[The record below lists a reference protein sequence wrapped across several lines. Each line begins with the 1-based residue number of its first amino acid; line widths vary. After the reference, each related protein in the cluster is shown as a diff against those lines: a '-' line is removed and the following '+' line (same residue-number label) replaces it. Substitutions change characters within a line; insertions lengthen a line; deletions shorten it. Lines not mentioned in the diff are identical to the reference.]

1 MVEIWESVEADKQR
15 KLKISKDVIRKNST
29 SFIIYPPM
37 TSRTLPAPTLPYL
50 VENWTVDA
58 EAQPSKTWVL
68 QTGLYHVDYS
78 SALPTLGRRILEGKA
93 SWNQHPSFK
102 GEFSFTKGRHRNLLE
117 AVTIY
122 DGIYAS
128 LFTYD
133 HSTHIIQA
141 FCEAWCPK
149 TNSLLTSAGE
159 LSISLWDI
167 HVLCGLPISGDIYN
181 EHVPNALQLTGSDAD
196 HGFTPQ
202 CCKYLFQAYS
212 YLYNRHEDRSL
223 HVNEWIE
230 FWSRRPQ
237 VYDRPIL
244 SKNDKRKSRPKNTQN
259 PSDKIPALKGW
270 TKVTRAPF
278 VELGIPP
285 ELEEETH
292 LTAYLCCWLCVF
304 VLPIKATRLIRYTTF
319 KMASLMATGQRLNL
333 AIPVLA
339 SIYDGLNTISNSANP
354 GQVDSRFSLHYVYGW
369 LSFYYDTHFANDLVS
384 ASPLMI
390 TYSGEGGARPYGQAE
405 ARRKIF
411 KADGVKWACTG
422 RRLTKDLSFID
433 DGKDDHTEDDEYFMC
448 LRSNFLILRWA
459 NSCIVEPY
467 TPHRFSRQFGYYQDG
482 SPGILGR
489 DEREVTLAEGF
500 QRWRHFTLRGSGSR
514 GLVPTYL
521 ADIQQ
526 EAGTSKKGKRP
537 VEKGELTP
545 TKRKKDIA
553 SKQIVDAAPVP
564 SGEESESI
572 PTKKKKDIASKQIV
586 DMAPV
591 PSGEESS
598 DKDRNFKRD
607 RKRNRRS
614 PSPVKDNVEMP
625 VSGEAESSNKKMTG
639 SDVGENEYSNNAPVQ
654 DSLGSQGSHVAVMNV
669 WDKLRGMLEETAVE
683 HISSLQE
690 SFNRAFASLHKLDLD
705 ISPLETRVND
715 VFEKARKFDE
725 LRSTIS
731 EKMSSE
737 SQGVSLSTAK
747 DELKNAQDKGAR
759 LKEDI
764 LNQHKSF
771 KAAQDR
777 EAELEQELK
786 SVLMKIGRGFSGV
799 PKSTSFNSSI
809 AARTPSSNSWGAS
822 SASSLSI
829 GVSSHRVMW
838 KDDASSP

>member
-1 MVEIWESVEADKQR
+1 MVEIWESVGANKQR
-15 KLKISKDVIRKNST
+15 KLKISKDATRKNST
-29 SFIIYPPM
+29 SFIIYPPI
-37 TSRTLPAPTLPYL
+37 TPRTLPAPTLPYR

-68 QTGLYHVDYS
+68 QTGLQHIDYS

-102 GEFSFTKGRHRNLLE
+102 GEFSFTKGYWEWTEVILSRHRNLLE

-133 HSTHIIQA
+133 HSTHIVQA

-149 TNSLLTSAGE
+149 TNSLLTLAGE

-167 HVLCGLPISGDIYN
+167 HVLCGLPISGDIYD
-181 EHVPNALQLTGSDAD
+181 EHVPNALELTGSDAD

-202 CCKYLFQAYS
+202 CCKYMFQAYN
-212 YLYNRHEDRSL
+212 YLYNRRKQPRGVRNQQDEDRSL

-230 FWSRRPQ
+230 FWSMRPQ

-259 PSDKIPALKGW
+259 LSGKIPALEGL

-278 VELGIPP
+278 VELGIPL

-292 LTAYLCCWLCVF
+292 LAAYLCCWLC
-304 VLPIKATRLIRYTTF
+304 
-319 KMASLMATGQRLNL
+319 QRLNL

-354 GQVDSRFSLHYVYGW
+354 GQADSRFSLHYVYGW

-459 NSCIVEPY
+459 DSCIAEPY

-489 DEREVTLAEGF
+489 DERGVTLAEGF
-500 QRWRHFTLRGSGSR
+500 QRWRHFTLRGSGSQVTFPAAR
-514 GLVPTYL
+514 VTMKKHFSQSYKDWWTQVHGDYL
-521 ADIQQ
+521 
-526 EAGTSKKGKRP
+526 ERNKRP
-537 VEKGELTP
+537 VPARKENAQSKKIVDVVPVPSGEESESIP

-553 SKQIVDAAPVP
+553 SKQIVDVAPV
-564 SGEESESI
+564 
-572 PTKKKKDIASKQIV
+572 Q
-586 DMAPV
+586 
-591 PSGEESS
+591 SGEESS
-598 DKDRNFKRD
+598 DKDRNSKRD

-614 PSPVKDNVEMP
+614 PSPVKYRVH
-625 VSGEAESSNKKMTG
+625 SGHR
-639 SDVGENEYSNNAPVQ
+639 VPP
-654 DSLGSQGSHVAVMNV
+654 
-669 WDKLRGMLEETAVE
+669 
-683 HISSLQE
+683 E
-690 SFNRAFASLHKLDLD
+690 SFNRAFASLHKLDLY

-737 SQGVSLSTAK
+737 SQGVSFVYC
-747 DELKNAQDKGAR
+747 KG
-759 LKEDI
+759 
-764 LNQHKSF
+764 
-771 KAAQDR
+771 
-777 EAELEQELK
+777 
-786 SVLMKIGRGFSGV
+786 
-799 PKSTSFNSSI
+799 
-809 AARTPSSNSWGAS
+809 
-822 SASSLSI
+822 
-829 GVSSHRVMW
+829 
-838 KDDASSP
+838 

>member
-1 MVEIWESVEADKQR
+1 MVEIWESVGADKQR
-15 KLKISKDVIRKNST
+15 KLKISKDATRKNST

-37 TSRTLPAPTLPYL
+37 TPRTLPAPTLPYR
-50 VENWTVDA
+50 VENWTIDA

-68 QTGLYHVDYS
+68 QTGL
-78 SALPTLGRRILEGKA
+78 
-93 SWNQHPSFK
+93 QH
-102 GEFSFTKGRHRNLLE
+102 
-117 AVTIY
+117 
-122 DGIYAS
+122 
-128 LFTYD
+128 
-133 HSTHIIQA
+133 A

-167 HVLCGLPISGDIYN
+167 HVLCGLPISGDIYDG
-181 EHVPNALQLTGSDAD
+181 HVPNALELTGSDVD

-212 YLYNRHEDRSL
+212 YLYNRRKRPLGVRNQQDEDHSL

-259 PSDKIPALKGW
+259 PSGKIPALKGW

-292 LTAYLCCWLCVF
+292 LAAYLCCWLCVF
-304 VLPIKATRLIRYTTF
+304 VLPIKGTRLIRYTTF

-354 GQVDSRFSLHYVYGW
+354 GQADSRFSLHYVYGW

-390 TYSGEGGARPYGQAE
+390 TYSGEGGARPYGQAK

-459 NSCIVEPY
+459 DSCIAEPY

-489 DEREVTLAEGF
+489 DERGVTLAEGF
-500 QRWRHFTLRGSGSR
+500 QRWRHFTLRGSGSQDWWTQVHGDYLER
-514 GLVPTYL
+514 NIKGLVPTHL
-521 ADIQQ
+521 TDMQQ

-537 VEKGELTP
+537 VQEDELTP

-553 SKQIVDAAPVP
+553 SKQIVDVVPVP
-564 SGEESESI
+564 SGEEGESI
-572 PTKKKKDIASKQIV
+572 PTKRKKDIASKQIV
-586 DMAPV
+586 DVAPV

-625 VSGEAESSNKKMTG
+625 VSGDAESSNKKMTG

-654 DSLGSQGSHVAVMNV
+654 GSLGSQGSP
-669 WDKLRGMLEETAVE
+669 GE
-683 HISSLQE
+683 LQPCVCQ
-690 SFNRAFASLHKLDLD
+690 FA
-705 ISPLETRVND
+705 
-715 VFEKARKFDE
+715 
-725 LRSTIS
+725 
-731 EKMSSE
+731 
-737 SQGVSLSTAK
+737 
-747 DELKNAQDKGAR
+747 
-759 LKEDI
+759 
-764 LNQHKSF
+764 
-771 KAAQDR
+771 
-777 EAELEQELK
+777 
-786 SVLMKIGRGFSGV
+786 
-799 PKSTSFNSSI
+799 
-809 AARTPSSNSWGAS
+809 
-822 SASSLSI
+822 
-829 GVSSHRVMW
+829 
-838 KDDASSP
+838 

>member
-1 MVEIWESVEADKQR
+1 MVEIWESVGADKQR
-15 KLKISKDVIRKNST
+15 KLKISKDATRKNST

-37 TSRTLPAPTLPYL
+37 KPRTLPAPTLPYR

-58 EAQPSKTWVL
+58 EAQPSKTWVP
-68 QTGLYHVDYS
+68 QTGLQHVDYS
-78 SALPTLGRRILEGKA
+78 SAVPTLGRRILE
-93 SWNQHPSFK
+93 
-102 GEFSFTKGRHRNLLE
+102 
-117 AVTIY
+117 
-122 DGIYAS
+122 
-128 LFTYD
+128 
-133 HSTHIIQA
+133 
-141 FCEAWCPK
+141 
-149 TNSLLTSAGE
+149 
-159 LSISLWDI
+159 
-167 HVLCGLPISGDIYN
+167 
-181 EHVPNALQLTGSDAD
+181 GSDAD

-202 CCKYLFQAYS
+202 CCRYLFQAYS
-212 YLYNRHEDRSL
+212 YLYNQRKRPLGVRNQQDEDRSL

-244 SKNDKRKSRPKNTQN
+244 SKNDKRKSHPKNTQN
-259 PSDKIPALKGW
+259 PSGKIPALKGW

-278 VELGIPP
+278 VELEIPP

-292 LTAYLCCWLCVF
+292 LAAYLCCWLCVF
-304 VLPIKATRLIRYTTF
+304 VLPIKGTWLIRYTTL

-354 GQVDSRFSLHYVYGW
+354 GQADSRFSLHYVYGW
-369 LSFYYDTHFANDLVS
+369 LSFDYDTHFANDLVS

-433 DGKDDHTEDDEYFMC
+433 DGKDGHTEDDEYFMC

-459 NSCIVEPY
+459 DSCIAEPY

-482 SPGILGR
+482 SPSILGR
-489 DEREVTLAEGF
+489 DERGVTLAEGF
-500 QRWRHFTLRGSGSR
+500 QRWRHFTLRGSGSQVTFPAAR
-514 GLVPTYL
+514 VTMKKHFSQSYKDWWTQVHGDYLERNIKGLVPTHL
-521 ADIQQ
+521 TDMQQ

-537 VEKGELTP
+537 VQEDELTP

-553 SKQIVDAAPVP
+553 SKQIVDVVPVP
-564 SGEESESI
+564 SGEEGESI
-572 PTKKKKDIASKQIV
+572 PTKRKKDIASKQIV
-586 DMAPV
+586 DVAPV

-614 PSPVKDNVEMP
+614 PSPVK
-625 VSGEAESSNKKMTG
+625 
-639 SDVGENEYSNNAPVQ
+639 
-654 DSLGSQGSHVAVMNV
+654 GSHGESEPDQIDMPEVSIFDGKDFVLEQFKVAVMNV
-669 WDKLRGMLEETAVE
+669 WDKLRGMLEETPVE

-737 SQGVSLSTAK
+737 S
-747 DELKNAQDKGAR
+747 
-759 LKEDI
+759 
-764 LNQHKSF
+764 
-771 KAAQDR
+771 
-777 EAELEQELK
+777 
-786 SVLMKIGRGFSGV
+786 
-799 PKSTSFNSSI
+799 
-809 AARTPSSNSWGAS
+809 
-822 SASSLSI
+822 
-829 GVSSHRVMW
+829 
-838 KDDASSP
+838 

>member
-1 MVEIWESVEADKQR
+1 MVEIWESVGADKQR
-15 KLKISKDVIRKNST
+15 KLKISKDATRKNST

-37 TSRTLPAPTLPYL
+37 TPRTLPAPTLPYR
-50 VENWTVDA
+50 VENWTIDA

-68 QTGLYHVDYS
+68 QTGLQHVDYS

-102 GEFSFTKGRHRNLLE
+102 GEFSFTKGYWE
-117 AVTIY
+117 WTE
-122 DGIYAS
+122 
-128 LFTYD
+128 
-133 HSTHIIQA
+133 A

-167 HVLCGLPISGDIYN
+167 HVLCGLPISGDIYDG
-181 EHVPNALQLTGSDAD
+181 HVPNALELTGSDVD

-212 YLYNRHEDRSL
+212 YLYNRRKRPLGVRNQQDEDHSL

-259 PSDKIPALKGW
+259 PSGKIPALKG
-270 TKVTRAPF
+270 
-278 VELGIPP
+278 
-285 ELEEETH
+285 
-292 LTAYLCCWLCVF
+292 
-304 VLPIKATRLIRYTTF
+304 TRLIRYTTF

-354 GQVDSRFSLHYVYGW
+354 GQADSRFSLHYVYGW

-390 TYSGEGGARPYGQAE
+390 TYSGEGGARPYGQAK

-459 NSCIVEPY
+459 DSCIAEPY

-489 DEREVTLAEGF
+489 DERGVTLAEGF
-500 QRWRHFTLRGSGSR
+500 QRWRHFTLRGSGSQKHFSQSYKDWWTQVHGDYLER
-514 GLVPTYL
+514 NIKGLVPTHL
-521 ADIQQ
+521 TDMQQ

-537 VEKGELTP
+537 VQEDELTP

-553 SKQIVDAAPVP
+553 SKQIVDVVPVP
-564 SGEESESI
+564 SGEEGESI
-572 PTKKKKDIASKQIV
+572 PTKRKKDIASKQIV
-586 DMAPV
+586 DVAPV

-625 VSGEAESSNKKMTG
+625 VSGDAESSNKKMTG

-654 DSLGSQGSHVAVMNV
+654 GSLGSQGSPGESHPDSHEVSIFDGKDFVLEQFKVAVMNV
-669 WDKLRGMLEETAVE
+669 WDKLRGMLEETPVE

-705 ISPLETRVND
+705 ISPLETRVNN

-725 LRSTIS
+725 LRMNSR
-731 EKMSSE
+731 MP
-737 SQGVSLSTAK
+737 
-747 DELKNAQDKGAR
+747 
-759 LKEDI
+759 
-764 LNQHKSF
+764 
-771 KAAQDR
+771 
-777 EAELEQELK
+777 
-786 SVLMKIGRGFSGV
+786 KIRSCDLR
-799 PKSTSFNSSI
+799 KI
-809 AARTPSSNSWGAS
+809 Y
-822 SASSLSI
+822 
-829 GVSSHRVMW
+829 
-838 KDDASSP
+838 

>member
-1 MVEIWESVEADKQR
+1 MVEIWESVGADKQR
-15 KLKISKDVIRKNST
+15 KLKLSKDATRKNST

-37 TSRTLPAPTLPYL
+37 TPRTLPAPTLPYR

-68 QTGLYHVDYS
+68 QTGLQHVDYS

-102 GEFSFTKGRHRNLLE
+102 GEFSFTKGYWE
-117 AVTIY
+117 WTE
-122 DGIYAS
+122 
-128 LFTYD
+128 
-133 HSTHIIQA
+133 A

-167 HVLCGLPISGDIYN
+167 HVLCGLPISGDIYD
-181 EHVPNALQLTGSDAD
+181 EHVPNALELTGSDAD

-212 YLYNRHEDRSL
+212 YLYNRRKRPRGVRNQQDEDRSL

-259 PSDKIPALKGW
+259 PSGKIPAFEG
-270 TKVTRAPF
+270 
-278 VELGIPP
+278 
-285 ELEEETH
+285 
-292 LTAYLCCWLCVF
+292 
-304 VLPIKATRLIRYTTF
+304 TRLIRYTTF
-319 KMASLMATGQRLNL
+319 KMASLMATCQRLNL

-354 GQVDSRFSLHYVYGW
+354 GQADSRFSLHYVYGW

-459 NSCIVEPY
+459 DSCIAEPY

-489 DEREVTLAEGF
+489 DERGVTLAEGF
-500 QRWRHFTLRGSGSR
+500 QRWRHFTLRGSGSQKHFSQSYKDWWTQVHGDYLER
-514 GLVPTYL
+514 NIKGLVPTHL
-521 ADIQQ
+521 TDMQQ
-526 EAGTSKKGKRP
+526 EAGTSKKGKCP
-537 VEKGELTP
+537 VQEDELIP

-553 SKQIVDAAPVP
+553 SKQIVDVVPVP
-564 SGEESESI
+564 SGEEGESI
-572 PTKKKKDIASKQIV
+572 PTKRKKDISSKQIV
-586 DMAPV
+586 DVALV

-654 DSLGSQGSHVAVMNV
+654 GSLGSQGFPGESHPDSHEVSIFDGKDFVLEQFKVAVMNV
-669 WDKLRGMLEETAVE
+669 WDKLRGMLEETPVE

-715 VFEKARKFDE
+715 IFEKARKFDE
-725 LRSTIS
+725 LRMNSR
-731 EKMSSE
+731 MP
-737 SQGVSLSTAK
+737 
-747 DELKNAQDKGAR
+747 
-759 LKEDI
+759 
-764 LNQHKSF
+764 
-771 KAAQDR
+771 
-777 EAELEQELK
+777 
-786 SVLMKIGRGFSGV
+786 KIRSRDLR
-799 PKSTSFNSSI
+799 KI
-809 AARTPSSNSWGAS
+809 Y
-822 SASSLSI
+822 
-829 GVSSHRVMW
+829 
-838 KDDASSP
+838 

>member
-1 MVEIWESVEADKQR
+1 
-15 KLKISKDVIRKNST
+15 
-29 SFIIYPPM
+29 M
-37 TSRTLPAPTLPYL
+37 TPRTLPAPTLPYR

-68 QTGLYHVDYS
+68 QTGIQHVDYS

-102 GEFSFTKGRHRNLLE
+102 GEFSFTKGYWEWTEVILSRHRNLLE

-133 HSTHIIQA
+133 HSTYIVQA

-167 HVLCGLPISGDIYN
+167 HVLCGLPISGDIYD
-181 EHVPNALQLTGSDAD
+181 EHVPNALELTGSDAD

-212 YLYNRHEDRSL
+212 YLYNRRKRPRGVRNQQDEDRSL

-259 PSDKIPALKGW
+259 PSGKIPAFKGW

-292 LTAYLCCWLCVF
+292 LAAYLCCWLC
-304 VLPIKATRLIRYTTF
+304 
-319 KMASLMATGQRLNL
+319 QRLNL

-354 GQVDSRFSLHYVYGW
+354 GQADSRFSLHYVYGW

-433 DGKDDHTEDDEYFMC
+433 DGKDDHIEDDEYFMC

-459 NSCIVEPY
+459 DSCIAEPY

-514 GLVPTYL
+514 VTFPTARVTMKKHFSQSYKDWWTQVHGDYL
-521 ADIQQ
+521 
-526 EAGTSKKGKRP
+526 EHNKRP
-537 VEKGELTP
+537 VP
-545 TKRKKDIA
+545 ARKENA
-553 SKQIVDAAPVP
+553 QSKKIVDAAPVP

-572 PTKKKKDIASKQIV
+572 PPKRKKDIASNQIV
-586 DMAPV
+586 DVAPV

-598 DKDRNFKRD
+598 DEDRNFKRD

-614 PSPVKDNVEMP
+614 PSPMKYKVH
-625 VSGEAESSNKKMTG
+625 SGHRVPM
-639 SDVGENEYSNNAPVQ
+639 
-654 DSLGSQGSHVAVMNV
+654 
-669 WDKLRGMLEETAVE
+669 
-683 HISSLQE
+683 E
-690 SFNRAFASLHKLDLD
+690 SFNLAFASLHKLDLD
-705 ISPLETRVND
+705 ISPLETRVEE
-715 VFEKARKFDE
+715 VFKKARKFDE

-731 EKMSSE
+731 EKISSE

-747 DELKNAQDKGAR
+747 DELKKAQDKVAR

-771 KAAQDR
+771 KAVQDR

-786 SVLMKIGRGFSGV
+786 LAR
-799 PKSTSFNSSI
+799 
-809 AARTPSSNSWGAS
+809 AARENWDTLIAKTTKDLGNAKTAAS
-822 SASSLSI
+822 EAEAEVTRIQDLAVLTSE
-829 GVSSHRVMW
+829 
-838 KDDASSP
+838 DAKKLKKAKGDLEVNKNNMRNFRLFVD

>member
-1 MVEIWESVEADKQR
+1 MVEIWESVGADKQK
-15 KLKISKDVIRKNST
+15 KLKISKDATRKNST

-37 TSRTLPAPTLPYL
+37 TPRTLLALTLPYR
-50 VENWTVDA
+50 VKNWTVDT

-68 QTGLYHVDYS
+68 QTGLQHVDYS

-102 GEFSFTKGRHRNLLE
+102 GEISFTKGYWE
-117 AVTIY
+117 WTE
-122 DGIYAS
+122 
-128 LFTYD
+128 
-133 HSTHIIQA
+133 A

-149 TNSLLTSAGE
+149 TNSLLTSASE

-167 HVLCGLPISGDIYN
+167 HVLCGLPISGDIYD
-181 EHVPNALQLTGSDAD
+181 EHVPNALELTGSDAD

-212 YLYNRHEDRSL
+212 YLYNRRKRPRGVRNQQDEDRSL

-259 PSDKIPALKGW
+259 PSGKIPALKG
-270 TKVTRAPF
+270 
-278 VELGIPP
+278 
-285 ELEEETH
+285 
-292 LTAYLCCWLCVF
+292 
-304 VLPIKATRLIRYTTF
+304 TRLIRYTTF

-354 GQVDSRFSLHYVYGW
+354 GQADSRFSLHYVYGW

-433 DGKDDHTEDDEYFMC
+433 DGNDDHTEDDEYFMC
-448 LRSNFLILRWA
+448 LRSNFLILHWA
-459 NSCIVEPY
+459 DSCIAEPY

-514 GLVPTYL
+514 KHFSQSYKDWWTQVHGDYLERNIKGLVPTYL

-537 VEKGELTP
+537 VQEGELTP

-572 PTKKKKDIASKQIV
+572 PTKRKKDIASKQIV
-586 DMAPV
+586 DVAPV

-598 DKDRNFKRD
+598 DKDHNFKRD

-625 VSGEAESSNKKMTG
+625 VSGETESSNKKMTG

-654 DSLGSQGSHVAVMNV
+654 GSLGSQGSHGESHPDQIDMPEVSIFDGKDFVLEQFKVAVMNV
-669 WDKLRGMLEETAVE
+669 WDKLRGMLEETPVE

-690 SFNRAFASLHKLDLD
+690 SFNRAFASLHTLDLD
-705 ISPLETRVND
+705 ISPLETRVEE

-725 LRSTIS
+725 LR
-731 EKMSSE
+731 MSS
-737 SQGVSLSTAK
+737 
-747 DELKNAQDKGAR
+747 R
-759 LKEDI
+759 
-764 LNQHKSF
+764 
-771 KAAQDR
+771 
-777 EAELEQELK
+777 
-786 SVLMKIGRGFSGV
+786 MPKIRSRDLR
-799 PKSTSFNSSI
+799 KI
-809 AARTPSSNSWGAS
+809 Y
-822 SASSLSI
+822 
-829 GVSSHRVMW
+829 
-838 KDDASSP
+838 

>member
-1 MVEIWESVEADKQR
+1 MVEIWESVGADKQR
-15 KLKISKDVIRKNST
+15 KLKISKDATRKNST

-37 TSRTLPAPTLPYL
+37 TPRTLPAPTLPYR
-50 VENWTVDA
+50 VENWTVNA

-68 QTGLYHVDYS
+68 QTGLQHVDYS
-78 SALPTLGRRILEGKA
+78 SALPTLGRRILKGKA

-102 GEFSFTKGRHRNLLE
+102 GEFSFTKGYWQLTE
-117 AVTIY
+117 
-122 DGIYAS
+122 
-128 LFTYD
+128 
-133 HSTHIIQA
+133 A

-167 HVLCGLPISGDIYN
+167 HVLCGLPISRDIYD
-181 EHVPNALQLTGSDAD
+181 EHVPNALELTGSYVD
-196 HGFTPQ
+196 HGLTPQ

-212 YLYNRHEDRSL
+212 YLYNRRKRTRGVRNQKDEDRSL

-259 PSDKIPALKGW
+259 TIGKIPAL
-270 TKVTRAPF
+270 
-278 VELGIPP
+278 
-285 ELEEETH
+285 
-292 LTAYLCCWLCVF
+292 
-304 VLPIKATRLIRYTTF
+304 KATRLIRYTTF

-333 AIPVLA
+333 AIPALA

-354 GQVDSRFSLHYVYGW
+354 GQADSRFSLHYVYGW

-384 ASPLMI
+384 ASPLRI
-390 TYSGEGGARPYGQAE
+390 NYFGEGGARPYGQAE

-411 KADGVKWACTG
+411 KADSVKWACTG
-422 RRLTKDLSFID
+422 RRLTKDLIFID
-433 DGKDDHTEDDEYFMC
+433 DGKDDHTEDDEYFIC

-459 NSCIVEPY
+459 NSCIAEPY

-482 SPGILGR
+482 SPDILGR

-514 GLVPTYL
+514 KHFSQSYKDWWTQVHGDYLERNIKGLVPTYL
-521 ADIQQ
+521 TDTQQ

-537 VEKGELTP
+537 VQEGELTP

-553 SKQIVDAAPVP
+553 SKHIVDAAPVP

-572 PTKKKKDIASKQIV
+572 PTKRKKDIASKQIV
-586 DMAPV
+586 DVAPV

-614 PSPVKDNVEMP
+614 PSLVKDNVEMP

-654 DSLGSQGSHVAVMNV
+654 GSLESQGSRGESHPCQIDMPEVSIFDGKDFVSEQFKVAVMNV
-669 WDKLRGMLEETAVE
+669 WDKLRGMLEETPVE

-705 ISPLETRVND
+705 ISPLETRVEE
-715 VFEKARKFDE
+715 VFKKARKFDE
-725 LRSTIS
+725 LR
-731 EKMSSE
+731 MSSRMP
-737 SQGVSLSTAK
+737 K
-747 DELKNAQDKGAR
+747 IR
-759 LKEDI
+759 LRDLRNI
-764 LNQHKSF
+764 Y
-771 KAAQDR
+771 
-777 EAELEQELK
+777 
-786 SVLMKIGRGFSGV
+786 
-799 PKSTSFNSSI
+799 
-809 AARTPSSNSWGAS
+809 
-822 SASSLSI
+822 
-829 GVSSHRVMW
+829 
-838 KDDASSP
+838 

>member
-1 MVEIWESVEADKQR
+1 M
-15 KLKISKDVIRKNST
+15 
-29 SFIIYPPM
+29 
-37 TSRTLPAPTLPYL
+37 PYR
-50 VENWTVDA
+50 VENWTIDA

-68 QTGLYHVDYS
+68 QTGLQHVDYS

-102 GEFSFTKGRHRNLLE
+102 GEFSFTKGYWEWTEVILSRHRNLLE

-133 HSTHIIQA
+133 HSTHIVQA

-167 HVLCGLPISGDIYN
+167 HVLCGLPISGDIYDG
-181 EHVPNALQLTGSDAD
+181 HVPNALELTGSDVD

-212 YLYNRHEDRSL
+212 YLYNRRKRPLGVRNQQDEDHSL

-259 PSDKIPALKGW
+259 PSGKIPALKGW

-292 LTAYLCCWLCVF
+292 LAAYLCCWLCVF
-304 VLPIKATRLIRYTTF
+304 VLPIKGTRLIRYTTF

-354 GQVDSRFSLHYVYGW
+354 GQADSRFSLHYVYGW

-448 LRSNFLILRWA
+448 LRSNFLILRRA
-459 NSCIVEPY
+459 DSCIAEPY
-467 TPHRFSRQFGYYQDG
+467 TPHRFSRQFDYYQDG

-489 DEREVTLAEGF
+489 DERGVTLAEGF
-500 QRWRHFTLRGSGSR
+500 LRWRHFTLRGSGSQ
-514 GLVPTYL
+514 VTFP
-521 ADIQQ
+521 
-526 EAGTSKKGKRP
+526 
-537 VEKGELTP
+537 
-545 TKRKKDIA
+545 
-553 SKQIVDAAPVP
+553 
-564 SGEESESI
+564 
-572 PTKKKKDIASKQIV
+572 
-586 DMAPV
+586 
-591 PSGEESS
+591 
-598 DKDRNFKRD
+598 
-607 RKRNRRS
+607 
-614 PSPVKDNVEMP
+614 
-625 VSGEAESSNKKMTG
+625 
-639 SDVGENEYSNNAPVQ
+639 
-654 DSLGSQGSHVAVMNV
+654 
-669 WDKLRGMLEETAVE
+669 
-683 HISSLQE
+683 
-690 SFNRAFASLHKLDLD
+690 
-705 ISPLETRVND
+705 
-715 VFEKARKFDE
+715 
-725 LRSTIS
+725 
-731 EKMSSE
+731 
-737 SQGVSLSTAK
+737 
-747 DELKNAQDKGAR
+747 
-759 LKEDI
+759 
-764 LNQHKSF
+764 
-771 KAAQDR
+771 
-777 EAELEQELK
+777 
-786 SVLMKIGRGFSGV
+786 
-799 PKSTSFNSSI
+799 
-809 AARTPSSNSWGAS
+809 AARVTMKKHFSQSY
-822 SASSLSI
+822 
-829 GVSSHRVMW
+829 
-838 KDDASSP
+838 KDW